1 MPYGE
6 LTVRR
11 FRDLLVAGLAALCLC
26 IGAAQAQPAP
36 LTAEQRHTEEDAAFQ
51 AAVAAA
57 LHGPAQA
64 RVAGQAMLQVPQHAI
79 FVTGAPAVR
88 LMRAMGND
96 TSSDFL
102 GLLIGHDGD
111 RLWITTVSYTASGF
125 IKDDDARD
133 LNADSML
140 QNLREG
146 TEHDNEDRLARGFT
160 ALDITGWMQPPSY
173 DATTKRLVWALSAVS
188 RGEPS
193 GKPETV
199 NYNTRALGREGYIS
213 LNMLTNTA
221 EFAHDKAVADGLLTG
236 LAFDPGK
243 RYADFNASTDHVA
256 AYGLAALVGVV
267 ALKKL
272 GLIALGTAFALKF
285 AKLGILAVVG
295 AGAAFKRLFRRRET
309 GA

>member
-1 MPYGE
+1 M
-6 LTVRR
+6 
-11 FRDLLVAGLAALCLC
+11 
-26 IGAAQAQPAP
+26 GAAQAQQAP
-36 LTAEQRHTEEDAAFQ
+36 LTAEQRHAEADAAFK
-51 AAVAAA
+51 AAIAAS

-64 RVAGQAMLQVPQHAI
+64 KLAGEATLQVPERAI
-79 FVTGAPAVR
+79 FVTGAPSVR

-96 TSSDFL
+96 TSPEFL
-102 GLLIGHDGD
+102 GLLIGQDSNG
-111 RLWITTVSYTASGF
+111 LWWTTASYTASGF

-133 LNADSML
+133 LNADTML

-146 TEHDNEDRLARGFT
+146 TEHDNEDRLARGFP
-160 ALDITGWMQPPSY
+160 ALDITGWLQPPTY
-173 DATTKRLVWALSAVS
+173 DAASKRLVWALSAVS
-188 RGEPS
+188 RGESS

-213 LNMLTNTA
+213 LNMLTNSA
-221 EFAHDKAVADGLLTG
+221 DFAHDKAVADRLLTG

-272 GLIALGTAFALKF
+272 GLIALGTAFAVKF
-285 AKLGILAVVG
+285 AKLGLLAVVG
-295 AGAAFKRLFRRRET
+295 VGAAIKRLLRRRQAGT
-309 GA
+309 

>member
-1 MPYGE
+1 
-6 LTVRR
+6 V
-11 FRDLLVAGLAALCLC
+11 LVAGLAALWGV
-26 IGAAQAQPAP
+26 IGAAQAQPGP
-36 LTAEQRHTEEDAAFQ
+36 PTAEQRHSEADAAFK

-64 RVAGQAMLQVPQHAI
+64 HVAGEAMLQVPQHAI
-79 FVTGAPAVR
+79 LVTGAPSVR

-96 TSSDFL
+96 TSPEFQ
-102 GLLIGHDGD
+102 GLLIGQDGG
-111 RLWITTVSYTASGF
+111 RLWMTTVSYTASGF

-133 LNADSML
+133 LNADTML

-160 ALDITGWMQPPSY
+160 ALDITGWLQPPVY
-173 DATTKRLVWALSAVS
+173 DAKTKRLVWALSAVS
-188 RGEPS
+188 RGAPS

-213 LNMLTNTA
+213 LNMLTDTA

-272 GLIALGTAFALKF
+272 GLIALGTAFAVKF

-295 AGAAFKRLFRRRET
+295 LGAAFKRLFRRRQT

>member
-1 MPYGE
+1 M
-6 LTVRR
+6 
-11 FRDLLVAGLAALCLC
+11 
-26 IGAAQAQPAP
+26 GAARAQPAP
-36 LTAEQRHTEEDAAFQ
+36 PTADQRHTEADAAFQ

-64 RVAGQAMLQVPQHAI
+64 AVAGQAMLQIPQNAI
-79 FVTGAPAVR
+79 FVTGAPSVR

-96 TSSDFL
+96 TSPNFV
-102 GLLIGHDGD
+102 GLLIGQDSNG
-111 RLWITTVSYTASGF
+111 LWWTTVSYTASGF

-133 LNADSML
+133 LNADTML

-160 ALDITGWMQPPSY
+160 ALDITGWLQPPRY
-173 DATTKRLVWALSAVS
+173 DATSKRLVWALSAVS

-213 LNMLTNTA
+213 LNMLTNSA
-221 EFAHDKAVADGLLTG
+221 DFAHDKAVADQLLTG
-236 LAFDPGK
+236 LTFDPGK

-285 AKLGILAVVG
+285 AKLGVLALVGLG
-295 AGAAFKRLFRRRET
+295 AGIKRLLRRRET